1 MRKSI
6 KINIDTVNGT
16 ESIPPIE
23 CDDAI
28 VISSNIDGA
37 VLNATADGDPAY
49 TRKVGVWVGG
59 FRTAGELFT
68 RLSQAIIQV
77 ITQTGDEEAVKH
89 NLLNF
94 LVFVIEHST
103 LKSQVSLHVRE
114 GFIDNTKE
122 GSVHHEKKA

>member
-1 MRKSI
+1 MRKPI
-6 KINIDTVNGT
+6 KISIDTVNGT
-16 ESIPPIE
+16 ENMPPID

-28 VISSNIDGA
+28 IIYSNIDGA

-49 TRKVGVWVGG
+49 TRKVGICVGG
-59 FRTAGELFT
+59 FRADSELFT

-77 ITQTGDEEAVKH
+77 ITQTGDKEAVRH

-94 LVFVIEHST
+94 LVFVIEHSI
-103 LKSQVSLHVRE
+103 LKGQVSLHVRE

-122 GSVHHEKKA
+122 GKNHNEKKS